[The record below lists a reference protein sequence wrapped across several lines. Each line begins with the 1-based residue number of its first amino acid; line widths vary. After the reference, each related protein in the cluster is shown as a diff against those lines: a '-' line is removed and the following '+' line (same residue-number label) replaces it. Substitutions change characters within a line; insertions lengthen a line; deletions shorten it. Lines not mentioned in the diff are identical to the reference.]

1 MYAKEGINESLLAS
15 GMDPTAAGVL
25 AGAGG
30 GVAQVSVMGAVHV
43 SRDGAVSDPGTS
55 VFSA

>member
-25 AGAGG
+25 AGA
-30 GVAQVSVMGAVHV
+30 AAA
-43 SRDGAVSDPGTS
+43 SRR
-55 VFSA
+55 FR